1 LETQTSFI
9 VFGKRGDH
17 DVVLKVIRQPGDE
30 WRSGA
35 VMVAFGA
42 WGMARVYE
50 HIEGALLLE
59 RLNPGL
65 QLAGVALDGRDEE
78 ATKVLADVIDRMS
91 LPFESSD
98 EPSREALKAFVSA
111 QDWGK
116 GFDRYLASG
125 DSQIP
130 TRLVAQAR
138 QLYFDL
144 CVSQRSVRLLH
155 GDLQHYNVLF
165 DSERGWLAIDPKG
178 VPTMDKNGDFY
189 FVSTRSYKET
199 LSTIYHGRFSGGSVT
214 AVKIVD
220 GVSEKALGRVNFDV
234 EVNADGLTLYFVDG
248 VFSGKPT
255 PDKADIAIAVR
266 GDAGFRRLS
275 GSAELLKN
283 VNTDA
288 LEYAACVSQDELELF
303 FTRAGKGAPAIYRS
317 TRKNATQPFD
327 SPVRIAAIKGF
338 VEAPAISPD
347 GRSLYYHLKEGERF
361 VIYRVTRSL

>member
-1 LETQTSFI
+1 MWRLEKRVEDLVRYWGVVVHDTLETQTSFI

-35 VMVAFGA
+35 VMAAFGA
-42 WGMARVYE
+42 WGLARVYE

-144 CVSQRSVRLLH
+144 CASQRSVR
-155 GDLQHYNVLF
+155 Q
-165 DSERGWLAIDPKG
+165 
-178 VPTMDKNGDFY
+178 
-189 FVSTRSYKET
+189 
-199 LSTIYHGRFSGGSVT
+199 FSIECT
-214 AVKIVD
+214 
-220 GVSEKALGRVNFDV
+220 
-234 EVNADGLTLYFVDG
+234 
-248 VFSGKPT
+248 
-255 PDKADIAIAVR
+255 
-266 GDAGFRRLS
+266 
-275 GSAELLKN
+275 
-283 VNTDA
+283 
-288 LEYAACVSQDELELF
+288 
-303 FTRAGKGAPAIYRS
+303 
-317 TRKNATQPFD
+317 
-327 SPVRIAAIKGF
+327 
-338 VEAPAISPD
+338 
-347 GRSLYYHLKEGERF
+347 GRSAPGTVSR
-361 VIYRVTRSL
+361 RNQGA